1 MDGSV
6 IDELLSYAANAASNS
21 TASVE
26 TAISLTSH
34 LYTARAKRRHRTTER
49 TLAALAAVL
58 ADSQASTLFLRQS
71 ERKALSKRLR
81 QCVKR
86 HADLELLRDECEAQV
101 EQACRELEEAQRR
114 AHDNLQAAAD
124 AATAEFARGQKA
136 HAKRDAERAARAA
149 KLRAQA
155 TWAGVGKF
163 LLNEEAPSAAASVSR
178 ALDRDEEVVVSE
190 EAQSSGREEASGVE
204 ASMMEEEHDQDDAGA
219 DSEATD
225 DLLSP
230 NSRAACERASS
241 SAPARMQATA
251 VESVIAR
258 MEASPKAKRQK
269 TTPGRQSVIA
279 LMKKAPKPAKAKK
292 RQKTPD
298 SEERAQRRRLGL
310 L

>member
-58 ADSQASTLFLRQS
+58 ADSQTLFLRQS

-178 ALDRDEEVVVSE
+178 ALDRDDEVVVSE

-204 ASMMEEEHDQDDAGA
+204 ASMMEEEQDQDDAGA

-292 RQKTPD
+292 RQKKTPD